1 MQSSFHIDELDF
13 MRAADV
19 SGPSSGR
26 PRSGASGESL
36 DALKARTTPMDITNP
51 FVTPH
56 ASCELAFLATAISID
71 HRYDEIHLHLPQSAQ
86 PASAPAPALPFTELR
101 SVTPDET
108 PLLPALPPLESAQ
121 QAAGES
127 VWHSLPEV
135 PALSPALSL
144 VSALPAAWYAAEHQT
159 PHPSPVPTLPARQ
172 PLSLPEV
179 AVLRDMQQHDYA
191 VDYDDSGEPKMFSGT
206 LAAGAQVHIY
216 IDNVLIEVV
225 TGDAQ
230 GHWQFAQP
238 ADLSAAQHV
247 FSAEFVDEQGHV
259 SSRYNKLITVL
270 PQPAA
275 IITPIDDSDLSAIDC
290 ALMEL
295 AMQQDDIAP
304 AILPLTFS
312 EAWLDEWNNADST
325 LTASGDH
332 GGNLPGWDEPL
343 EHHIVWH

>member
-1 MQSSFHIDELDF
+1 MQPSFHIDELEV

-19 SGPSSGR
+19 SGPSSGI

-71 HRYDEIHLHLPQSAQ
+71 HRYDEIHLQLPQSVQ
-86 PASAPAPALPFTELR
+86 PAPAPALPFTALR

-108 PLLPALPPLESAQ
+108 PLLPTAQPLWSAPS
-121 QAAGES
+121 AVGEN

-135 PALSPALSL
+135 PAFSPALPL
-144 VSALPAAWYAAEHQT
+144 VGALPAALYLAEGQTLHPPQHHASAAQQ
-159 PHPSPVPTLPARQ
+159 PV
-172 PLSLPEV
+172 SLPEV
-179 AVLRDMQQHDYA
+179 ATPRALPQHDFA
-191 VDYDDSGEPKMFSGT
+191 VQYDDSGEPQMFSGV
-206 LAAGAQVHIY
+206 LPAGAQVHIY
-216 IDNVLIEVV
+216 IDNVLIEVM
-225 TGDAQ
+225 TGDEQ

-247 FSAEFVDEQGHV
+247 FSAELVDLQGNV
-259 SSRYNKLITVL
+259 SGRYNKLITVL

-275 IITPIDDSDLSAIDC
+275 VITPIDDSDLSTIDI
-290 ALMEL
+290 ALIEL
-295 AMQQDDIAP
+295 ATQQDDIAP

-312 EAWLDEWNNADST
+312 DAWLNEWHSADST
-325 LTASGDH
+325 MLASSDLGGMRLT
-332 GGNLPGWDEPL
+332 WDEPA
-343 EHHIVWH
+343 ESHIVWH

>member
-71 HRYDEIHLHLPQSAQ
+71 HRYDEIHLHLPPGAQ

-108 PLLPALPPLESAQ
+108 PLLPTLQPLGSAQ
-121 QAAGES
+121 QADDES

-144 VSALPAAWYAAEHQT
+144 VGALPC
-159 PHPSPVPTLPARQ
+159 
-172 PLSLPEV
+172 
-179 AVLRDMQQHDYA
+179 
-191 VDYDDSGEPKMFSGT
+191 G
-206 LAAGAQVHIY
+206 
-216 IDNVLIEVV
+216 
-225 TGDAQ
+225 
-230 GHWQFAQP
+230 
-238 ADLSAAQHV
+238 
-247 FSAEFVDEQGHV
+247 
-259 SSRYNKLITVL
+259 
-270 PQPAA
+270 
-275 IITPIDDSDLSAIDC
+275 
-290 ALMEL
+290 
-295 AMQQDDIAP
+295 
-304 AILPLTFS
+304 
-312 EAWLDEWNNADST
+312 
-325 LTASGDH
+325 
-332 GGNLPGWDEPL
+332 
-343 EHHIVWH
+343 IVCS